1 MVKTLSTNLI
11 FPLMKTITFIIFI
24 GLFFDSQCTYSQKT
38 IDTVSTSAWSS
49 NSINTVI
56 FRKNALYTF
65 KDTQFIAYYNS
76 NGYLELGKRFIHS
89 KQWTLATTPFKGHV
103 TDAHNSISIIV
114 DGEGYLHVSWDHH
127 GHSLH
132 YARSKA
138 PFSLGLELLNT
149 MDGVLEKTVT
159 YPEFYSLPKG
169 DLLFLYRDGF
179 SGNGSVVLKRYL
191 LKEKRWT
198 TVHQNLIDGEGK
210 RSAYWQANVDR
221 FGGVHLSWVWR
232 ESADVSSNHDLCY
245 AYSPDGGFNWQ
256 HSKGQPYKIPINE
269 QTAELLVHIPEK
281 SELIN
286 QTSLFALSKQAVFIA
301 GYWKGEKDSVPQ
313 YQLVTNVSGV
323 WKTISG
329 TFRKTDFSLSGVGTK
344 QIPISR
350 PQVVAISR
358 NDRYHVWIIFRD
370 QAYGNRPMAAFVNL
384 KDPKH
389 WKLQSLAHLDL
400 GYWEPCLDPALWS
413 EKGVLSLF
421 LQHTEQADNEG
432 IKLVAET
439 SVGVLSVKL
448 R

>member
-24 GLFFDSQCTYSQKT
+24 GLLFYSQCTYSQKT

-49 NSINTVI
+49 NSVNTVI

-89 KQWTLATTPFKGHV
+89 KHWTISTTPYKAN
-103 TDAHNSISIIV
+103 TADAHNSISIIV

-127 GHSLH
+127 GHPLH

-138 PFSLGLELLNT
+138 PFSLELELLNT
-149 MDGVLEKTVT
+149 MDGVLEKTIT
-159 YPEFYSLPKG
+159 YPEFYALPKG

-198 TVHQNLIDGEGK
+198 TIHQNLIDGEGK

-245 AYSPDGGFNWQ
+245 AYSPDEGLNWQ
-256 HSKGQPYKIPINE
+256 QSKGQQYKIPIKE
-269 QTAELLVHIPEK
+269 QTAELLVRIPEK

-329 TFRKTDFSLSGVGTK
+329 GFRKTDFSLSGVGTK